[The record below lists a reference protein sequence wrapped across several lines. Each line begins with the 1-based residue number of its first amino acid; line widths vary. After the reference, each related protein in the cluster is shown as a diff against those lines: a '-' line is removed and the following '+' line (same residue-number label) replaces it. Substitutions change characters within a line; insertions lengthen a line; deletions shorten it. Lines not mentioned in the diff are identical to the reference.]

1 MISAP
6 LHLAGERLALDPAGA
21 LFWPAQQL
29 LVLSDLH
36 LEKGSHFAAR
46 GQLVPPYDT
55 RETLARLAALLRRYS
70 PAHLVF
76 LGDSFH
82 DAAGAA
88 RLHATDR
95 ATLLHLLA
103 GRRVSWVLG
112 NHDPLPPEAL
122 PGEAV
127 EELSLGPLLFR
138 HEGQPGARPGEVS
151 GHFHPR
157 AAMPTRCGPV
167 ERPCFLADA
176 RRLLMPAFGAYTGG
190 LSITAP
196 PVAALFPRGGRAFL
210 LGKERLFSFAV
221 GPMKHLAAL
230 SRTRPEPTSVP

>member
-1 MISAP
+1 M
-6 LHLAGERLALDPAGA
+6 HLAGERLALDPAGA

-230 SRTRPEPTSVP
+230 SKTRPEPTSVP

>member
-157 AAMPTRCGPV
+157 AAMPTRCGRV

-230 SRTRPEPTSVP
+230 SKTRPEPTSVP